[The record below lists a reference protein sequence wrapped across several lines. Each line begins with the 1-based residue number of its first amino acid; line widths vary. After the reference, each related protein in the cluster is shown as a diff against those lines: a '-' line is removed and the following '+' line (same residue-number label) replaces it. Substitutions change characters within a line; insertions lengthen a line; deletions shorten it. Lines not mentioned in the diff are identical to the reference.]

1 MLNNN
6 EISYLHKVLNTNG
19 FLFMYVS
26 KKRLTDYLDD
36 IKQMKYDDDINI
48 LNKYNSLKSELDRF
62 VFLTWILIND
72 ACSRVSE
79 STSSNGCNLMQ
90 IIVLTEFFNLKNK
103 IIFLTNIPKKEK
115 ETIYKFVSTMKKIKK
130 SIKTYEYIESKKSPY
145 LEMNNI
151 VLTDIN

>member
-6 EISYLHKVLNTNG
+6 EISYLHKVLKANG
-19 FLFMYVS
+19 FLFIYVS
-26 KKRLTDYLDD
+26 KKELIDYLAD

-72 ACSRVSE
+72 VCSRVSE
-79 STSSNGCNLMQ
+79 STSSSNVCNLMQ

-115 ETIYKFVSTMKKIKK
+115 ETIYKFVSIMKKIKK

-145 LEMNNI
+145 LEMSNI
-151 VLTDIN
+151 VFNFN